1 MHLFP
6 LLRRVVDPGTSFAER
21 DRWFESIFLQRG
33 VYCEP
38 VRAGGC
44 RLITAGGEDAEGSV
58 AEPRIE
64 RARGARFRVGLGSRA
79 LAHPAVAQDA
89 ISRRQ
94 RPCPNN
100 TTMPLTRSWCLP
112 RPARLPGLSSSAS
125 VSERRC
131 YRTEGS
137 NPAPSS
143 GESTLGRAP

>member
-1 MHLFP
+1 MSLPSREDSAPASRTQCSTRPLF
-6 LLRRVVDPGTSFAER
+6 LTR
-21 DRWFESIFLQRG
+21 DRWFESGSLQRG

-125 VSERRC
+125 VSA
-131 YRTEGS
+131 TG
-137 NPAPSS
+137 
-143 GESTLGRAP
+143 